1 MMHRT
6 SFICRSIFS
15 SMFLRS
21 SRSRLSLLSSSL
33 LLRDRL
39 TLSIWLLLARLLA
52 ALVGLLPPPPP
63 PPPLGFL
70 AAHALQRLGERDL
83 DRLTEAEED
92 GSAASPLLDLCAAKS
107 KCTLPV
113 ALPAR
118 GFGES

>member
-52 ALVGLLPPPPP
+52 ALVGLLPPPP
-63 PPPLGFL
+63 LGFL

-118 GFGES
+118 CFGES